1 MRPSNALMN
10 TRLVL
15 DTSAVLAYFNGNKAA
30 TEAMN
35 CAEVVYLPSVSIGE
49 LYFGARK
56 CSRPAQEEVKIEA
69 IIDRTESLDVDYA
82 TARVYSA
89 VIHQLESDGKRI
101 PLNDIWIA
109 AMAMQHGCTLL
120 ARDTHFARIEG
131 LNLIAF

>member
-1 MRPSNALMN
+1 MMN

-30 TEAMN
+30 MN
-35 CAEVVYLPSVSIGE
+35 CAEVVYLPSVSVGE

-69 IIDRTESLDVDYA
+69 IIDRTEPLDVDYA
-82 TARVYSA
+82 TARVYGA
-89 VIHQLESDGKRI
+89 VIHQLESEGKRI

-109 AMAMQHGCTLL
+109 AMTMQHGYSAGKRCPLCPY
-120 ARDTHFARIEG
+120 
-131 LNLIAF
+131 

>member
-1 MRPSNALMN
+1 MMPSNALMN

-15 DTSAVLAYFNGNKAA
+15 DTSAVLVYFHGSRAA

-35 CAEVVYLPSVSIGE
+35 RAEVVYLPSVSVGE

-56 CSRPAQEEVKIEA
+56 CSRPAQEEAKIEA
-69 IIDRTESLDVDYA
+69 IIDRTEPLNVDYS
-82 TARVYSA
+82 TARVYGSI
-89 VIHQLESDGKRI
+89 IHQLESEGKRI

-120 ARDTHFARIEG
+120 AKDAHFIRIEG
-131 LNLIAF
+131 LNLIAL